1 MEDISL
7 HILDIAEN
15 SIRAKA
21 KNIIIMMNEDKKN
34 DLLTLTI
41 EDDGEGMDNKT
52 KEYALNPFFTT
63 KKGKKV
69 GLGLAFLSH
78 SAEEAAGAMVTLTI
92 NNQKIEVEEG
102 INLLTAIERLGI
114 KIPTLCYHKALMPY
128 GACRLCV
135 VEVQVPGRASSLQ
148 ASCYYPVVDGIN
160 VFTNTERIFKART

>member
-7 HILDIAEN
+7 HILYIAEN

-78 SAEEAAGAMVTLTI
+78 SAEEADGAMEIESEPGKGTKITAAFKLSHIDRKPFGNLNETI
-92 NNQKIEVEEG
+92 RCLKI
-102 INLLTAIERLGI
+102 THPERNI
-114 KIPTLCYHKALMPY
+114 TFDHVK
-128 GACRLCV
+128 
-135 VEVQVPGRASSLQ
+135 
-148 ASCYYPVVDGIN
+148 
-160 VFTNTERIFKART
+160 

>member
-21 KNIIIMMNEDKKN
+21 KNINIMIIEDKKN

-41 EDDGEGMDNKT
+41 EDDGDGMDDKT

-63 KKGKKV
+63 KKGNKV

-78 SAEEAAGAMVTLTI
+78 SAEEAGGAM
-92 NNQKIEVEEG
+92 KIESEPG
-102 INLLTAIERLGI
+102 KGTKITATFKLGHI
-114 KIPTLCYHKALMPY
+114 DRKPY
-128 GACRLCV
+128 GNLNETIKCLKV
-135 VEVQVPGRASSLQ
+135 THPE
-148 ASCYYPVVDGIN
+148 IN
-160 VFTNTERIFKART
+160 ITFDHVK

>member
-21 KNIIIMMNEDKKN
+21 KNINIMIIEDKKN
-34 DLLTLTI
+34 DLLTLMI
-41 EDDGEGMDNKT
+41 EDDGEGMDDKT

-78 SAEEAAGAMVTLTI
+78 SAEEAGGTM
-92 NNQKIEVEEG
+92 KIESNPGKGTKITATFGLSHIDRKPFGKLDET
-102 INLLTAIERLGI
+102 IKCLTVTHPEI
-114 KIPTLCYHKALMPY
+114 KITFDH
-128 GACRLCV
+128 V
-135 VEVQVPGRASSLQ
+135 
-148 ASCYYPVVDGIN
+148 N
-160 VFTNTERIFKART
+160 

>member
-21 KNIIIMMNEDKKN
+21 KNINIMITEDRKI

-41 EDDGEGMDNKT
+41 EDDGEGMDDKT

-78 SAEEAAGAMVTLTI
+78 SAEEAGGAM
-92 NNQKIEVEEG
+92 KIESEPGKGTKITAVFKLG
-102 INLLTAIERLGI
+102 HIDRKPFGNLNETI
-114 KIPTLCYHKALMPY
+114 KCLKITHPEMNITFNHVKL
-128 GACRLCV
+128 
-135 VEVQVPGRASSLQ
+135 
-148 ASCYYPVVDGIN
+148 
-160 VFTNTERIFKART
+160 

>member
-15 SIRAKA
+15 SIRANA
-21 KNIIIMMNEDKKN
+21 KNINIMITEDRKN

-41 EDDGEGMDNKT
+41 EDDGEGMDDKT

-78 SAEEAAGAMVTLTI
+78 SAEEAGGAM
-92 NNQKIEVEEG
+92 KIESEPGKGTKMIATFKLRHIDRKPLGNLNETIKCLKVTHPE
-102 INLLTAIERLGI
+102 INITSDHV
-114 KIPTLCYHKALMPY
+114 K
-128 GACRLCV
+128 
-135 VEVQVPGRASSLQ
+135 
-148 ASCYYPVVDGIN
+148 
-160 VFTNTERIFKART
+160 

>member
-15 SIRAKA
+15 SIRANA
-21 KNIIIMMNEDKKN
+21 KNINIIIIEDKKN

-41 EDDGEGMDNKT
+41 EDDGEGMDDKT

-78 SAEEAAGAMVTLTI
+78 SAEEAGGAM
-92 NNQKIEVEEG
+92 KIESEPGNGTKITVKLG
-102 INLLTAIERLGI
+102 HIDRKPLGNLNETI
-114 KIPTLCYHKALMPY
+114 KCLKTTHPEIIITFDHVK
-128 GACRLCV
+128 
-135 VEVQVPGRASSLQ
+135 
-148 ASCYYPVVDGIN
+148 
-160 VFTNTERIFKART
+160 